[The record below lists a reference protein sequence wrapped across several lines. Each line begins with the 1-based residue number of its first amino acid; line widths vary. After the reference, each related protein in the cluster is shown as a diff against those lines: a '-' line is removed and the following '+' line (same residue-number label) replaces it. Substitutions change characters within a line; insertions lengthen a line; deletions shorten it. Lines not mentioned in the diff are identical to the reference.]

1 MDTIPPSWIFVG
13 NKPSLNN
20 ITFVIANEEDA
31 SIHHYYVTL
40 QFIPIFSMKLT
51 PNP

>member
-13 NKPSLNN
+13 NKPALNN

-31 SIHHYYVTL
+31 SIHNHHIIL
-40 QFIPIFSMKLT
+40 
-51 PNP
+51 